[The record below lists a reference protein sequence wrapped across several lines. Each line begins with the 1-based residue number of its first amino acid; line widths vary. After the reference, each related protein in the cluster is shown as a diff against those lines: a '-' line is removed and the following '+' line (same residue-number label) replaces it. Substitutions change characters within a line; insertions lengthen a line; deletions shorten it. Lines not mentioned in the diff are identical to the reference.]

1 MPKVTFIAHNGTKNT
16 VTVPNGVSC
25 RDAAV
30 DNDIAG
36 IDGDC
41 GGVCACATC
50 HVYVDPAWL
59 DKVGRAVEGELEA
72 DLLQFAED
80 FRETSRLACQII
92 VTDAL
97 DGLVLNIPAGQ
108 H

>member
-1 MPKVTFIAHNGTKNT
+1 MPKVTYIEDNGTEHV
-16 VTVPNGVSC
+16 VTVSSGTTC
-25 RDAAV
+25 RDAAIN
-30 DNDIAG
+30 NDIPG

-59 DKVGRAVEGELEA
+59 DKVGRAVEGKMEA
-72 DLLQFAED
+72 ELLQFAED
-80 FRETSRLACQII
+80 FRETSRLACQINI
-92 VTDAL
+92 TDDL
-97 DGLVLNIPAGQ
+97 DGLVLRIPAGQ

>member
-1 MPKVTFIAHNGTKNT
+1 MPKVTYIEMNGTEHA
-16 VTVPNGVSC
+16 VTVPGGTTC
-25 RDAAV
+25 RDAAIN
-30 DNDIAG
+30 NDVPG

-59 DKVGRAVEGELEA
+59 DRTGRAVQGEMEA
-72 DLLQFAED
+72 ELLQFTQD
-80 FRETSRLACQII
+80 FRETSRLACQIEL
-92 VTDAL
+92 TDEL
-97 DGLVLNIPAGQ
+97 DGLILHIPAGQ

>member
-1 MPKVTFIAHNGTKNT
+1 MPKVTFIGHNGAEHV
-16 VTVPNGVSC
+16 VTVASGATG
-25 RDAAV
+25 RDAAIN
-30 DNDIAG
+30 NDIPG

-59 DKVGRAVEGELEA
+59 DKTGRAVAGEMEA
-72 DLLQFAED
+72 ELLQFAED
-80 FRETSRLACQII
+80 FRETSRLACQITL
-92 VTDAL
+92 TDDL
-97 DGLVLNIPAGQ
+97 DGLVLRIPAGQ